1 MNSDDT
7 TGRLLPFSIEN
18 CDEVCASFWRKYGT
32 KFLHLLK
39 DSNYNSTSQPAKSWV
54 EEVTVPKY
62 ALSKV
67 MYPKRNDTHYKRTT
81 VFSACVPGLKDNA
94 LFPELNIF
102 PEPNAL
108 FHKGCSNDEVL
119 LEVYYINIIVYHFR
133 KNHGN
138 CYRTKIILII
148 FS

>member
-1 MNSDDT
+1 MNSGDT
-7 TGRLLPFSIEN
+7 FGRLLPISVEN
-18 CDEVCASFWRKYGT
+18 CDGACVSFWRQYGT

-39 DSNYNSTSQPAKSWV
+39 EGNYNLTSQPTKSWV
-54 EEVTVPKY
+54 EQVTVPKY

-81 VFSACVPGLKDNA
+81 VFSACVPGLENNA

-108 FHKGCSNDEVL
+108 FHKGCSNNEVL
-119 LEVYYINIIVYHFR
+119 LEVILQQYY
-133 KNHGN
+133 
-138 CYRTKIILII
+138 
-148 FS
+148 